1 MKRKITYLLKDFNS
15 MIKKILTHTKNRELQ
30 LDLIKNRQ
38 DVIDEIDKMASKY
51 DKIINEIRESTGEDE
66 V

>member
-1 MKRKITYLLKDFNS
+1 